1 MTLDLSMEADSRM
14 AGNIVQILADLPE
27 FLRKSM
33 IRSRLLEFYSMA
45 DADKHVTISSSL
57 EALSSLGSVKLQQLI
72 KTWLEVLLEFQGSQI
87 TDMFRL
93 YCEEI
98 SNHQPFVKNLDV
110 ESLIDVFLSLQEW
123 EKERLTDC
131 LKEII
136 FWFPNKTEILSIIPQ
151 PLLKLLEIE

>member
-1 MTLDLSMEADSRM
+1 MTLDPSMEADSRM
-14 AGNIVQILADLPE
+14 AGNIVQILADLPK

-57 EALSSLGSVKLQQLI
+57 EALPSLGSVKLQQLM

-98 SNHQPFVKNLDV
+98 LNHQPIVKNLDV
-110 ESLIDVFLSLQEW
+110 ECLIDVFFITSRMG
-123 EKERLTDC
+123 KGKINR
-131 LKEII
+131 
-136 FWFPNKTEILSIIPQ
+136 
-151 PLLKLLEIE
+151 LLKGDNFLVS

>member
-1 MTLDLSMEADSRM
+1 MEADSRM

-72 KTWLEVLLEFQGSQI
+72 KTWLEVLLEFQGPQI
-87 TDMFRL
+87 TDLFRL

-98 SNHQPFVKNLDV
+98 LNHQPIVKNLDV
-110 ESLIDVFLSLQEW
+110 ECLIDVFLSLQE
-123 EKERLTDC
+123 
-131 LKEII
+131 
-136 FWFPNKTEILSIIPQ
+136 
-151 PLLKLLEIE
+151 